1 MTITDPPGTRSGDD
15 GTEPT
20 TPPVTSTYHRS
31 TDLLRV
37 VSPKISLRQRLV
49 ALWRYRELLTTMTR
63 KELRVQYK
71 DSVLGFVWSLI
82 TPATTM
88 LVYYFVFQIV
98 LGNNVPRFAI
108 YLMSGVIVWTFF
120 SSAVPAA
127 TGSVV
132 GNSSIIKKVSFPREI
147 PALAQVGSNLV
158 QMGYQSA
165 VLFGFMLA
173 FRRGPAIEYL
183 PLLIPAMVALVL
195 MTSAFGVLLAAVNVK
210 YRDTQHLLNV
220 ALTVW
225 MWATPIVYEYRLIS
239 DKIAQHMSLEPLFIL
254 YRLNPMT
261 PITLTFQRIFYAST
275 SPPGKGGVPV
285 HILPDHAAPWWYLW
299 QLLLVIGFSL
309 VLLTYAL
316 RVFGRM
322 EGDFA
327 EEL

>member
-1 MTITDPPGTRSGDD
+1 MTITDGPDVREGTDPED
-15 GTEPT
+15 GAGRPA
-20 TPPVTSTYHRS
+20 YRRS
-31 TDLLRV
+31 TDVLRV
-37 VSPKISLRQRLV
+37 VSPKITLQQRLV

-71 DSVLGFVWSLI
+71 DSVLGFLWSLV

-88 LVYYFVFQIV
+88 LVYFFVFQIV

-120 SSAVPAA
+120 SSAVPGA

-158 QMGYQSA
+158 QMGYQSV
-165 VLFGFMLA
+165 VLALFMVA
-173 FRRGPAIEYL
+173 FRRGPAIAYL
-183 PLLIPAMVALVL
+183 PLVVPAMIALVL
-195 MTSAFGVLLAAVNVK
+195 LASAFGVLFAAINVK

-239 DKIAQHMSLEPLFIL
+239 DKIQQHMSLMPLFIL
-254 YRLNPMT
+254 YRLNPIT
-261 PITLTFQRIFYAST
+261 PITMTFQRIFYAST
-275 SPPGKGGVPV
+275 SPKGKGGVVV
-285 HILPDHAAPWWYLW
+285 HILPDHAGQWWYLW
-299 QLLLVIGFSL
+299 QLLLVIAFAL
-309 VLLTYAL
+309 ALLAFAL
-316 RVFGRM
+316 RTFGKM

>member
-1 MTITDPPGTRSGDD
+1 MTITEGPDVHEGADAEDPQTR
-15 GTEPT
+15 PA
-20 TPPVTSTYHRS
+20 YRRS
-31 TDLLRV
+31 TDVLRV
-37 VSPKISLRQRLV
+37 VSPKITLKQRLV

-71 DSVLGFVWSLI
+71 DSVLGFIWSLI

-98 LGNNVPRFAI
+98 LANNVPRFAI

-120 SSAVPAA
+120 SAAVPAA

-173 FRRGPAIEYL
+173 FRRGPAVEYL
-183 PLLIPAMVALVL
+183 PLVIPAMIALVIL
-195 MTSAFGVLLAAVNVK
+195 ASAFGVLFAAVNVK
-210 YRDTQHLLNV
+210 YRDTQHLLNI

-239 DKIAQHMSLEPLFIL
+239 DKIQTHMSLMPLFIL
-254 YRLNPMT
+254 YRLNPIT

-285 HILPDHAAPWWYLW
+285 HILPDHAKPWWYLW
-299 QLLLVIGFSL
+299 QLLLVIAFGL
-309 VLLTYAL
+309 VLLAFAL
-316 RVFGRM
+316 RTFGKM